1 MFGGLKGAVPIL
13 LAALAVIAHVE
24 HETYLYG
31 LVYVVVLF
39 SVAIQGTAMPIL
51 ATRLGIPFRTV
62 SHELAEAR
70 GFTVARSALA
80 DGRRVDSLP
89 LAERAWVGGVRRDGR
104 RVQVNGS
111 LVLTPG
117 DRVDVYCEP
126 ADEPALRRIFE
137 GAQS

>member
-1 MFGGLKGAVPIL
+1 MIAQMRTTLDLDEDVL
-13 LAALAVIAHVE
+13 QAAK
-24 HETYLYG
+24 
-31 LVYVVVLF
+31 
-39 SVAIQGTAMPIL
+39 
-51 ATRLGIPFRTV
+51 
-62 SHELAEAR
+62 ELAEAR

>member
-1 MFGGLKGAVPIL
+1 MKGTSIIFGAVL
-13 LAALAVIAHVE
+13 
-24 HETYLYG
+24 
-31 LVYVVVLF
+31 
-39 SVAIQGTAMPIL
+39 M
-51 ATRLGIPFRTV
+51 LGIT
-62 SHELAEAR
+62 LN
-70 GFTVARSALA
+70 A
-80 DGRRVDSLP
+80 DTL
-89 LAERAWVGGVRRDGR
+89 LLRDGR